1 MLRLFFLS
9 SLLAAGSLS
18 AFGSVDNG
26 LLALVPAGTKLV
38 GSIDFTSS
46 RSSKF
51 GQYLLAKAQAE
62 GPHMQQIIQAT
73 GFDPRRDLE
82 HVIFASTGSDAGA
95 VDGSGGSHG
104 VVLARG
110 TFDELRIKTAAKQNG
125 FSADVF
131 QGVELMVNHSSSEPA
146 AGERMSH
153 GQAAFAFLDPGVA
166 VMGDIASVRQ
176 IIANRAAAAGPAQ
189 ALRSKI
195 DELGSANDAWFV
207 SLSGGDFL
215 AHHKHAQPQGN
226 QQTPSQI
233 PPQAKVL
240 EAVTQASAGI
250 RFGALNEVALD
261 ATTRSPQDATSL
273 ADVIRFFASTVQM
286 QRDKDPR
293 AGIVA
298 SSLDSMS
305 LETSGN
311 VLHLSVS
318 IPEEQLEQLADLG
331 PRHVVPRQN
340 RH

>member
-1 MLRLFFLS
+1 MVRLFFLS

-26 LLALVPAGTKLV
+26 LLALVPAETKLV

-46 RSSKF
+46 RGSKF

-62 GPHMQQIIQAT
+62 GPHMQEVIQST

-82 HVIFASTGSDAGA
+82 HVIFASGGFSAGS
-95 VDGSGGSHG
+95 VDGRRGSNAI
-104 VVLARG
+104 VLARG
-110 TFDELRIKTAAKQNG
+110 TFDELRIKTAAKKNG

-131 QGVELMVNHSSSEPA
+131 QGVELMVNHPSSGQA
-146 AGERMSH
+146 AGESKPH
-153 GQAAFAFLDPGVA
+153 DQVAFAFLDPGVA

-176 IIANRAAAAGPAQ
+176 VIANRAAAAGPSQ
-189 ALRSKI
+189 PLRSKI

-215 AHHKHAQPQGN
+215 ARHRRAQPQGD
-226 QQTPSQI
+226 QQTPSQV
-233 PPQAKVL
+233 PPQVKVL

-250 RFGALNEVALD
+250 RFGSLNQVALD

-293 AGIVA
+293 AAIVA

-331 PRHVVPRQN
+331 PRHIAPRQN
-340 RH
+340 RR